1 MAFVEVAITMAVS
14 IEVATVVVSIVV
26 ATAVATVVVSV
37 ATMAV
42 DFFVNYLGKIVC
54 WIIRSKVEYLFLGF
68 ECLQNEIKPV
78 NLLLIN
84 FSQFFCVNLVN

>member
-1 MAFVEVAITMAVS
+1 MAVS

-54 WIIRSKVEYLFLGF
+54 
-68 ECLQNEIKPV
+68 
-78 NLLLIN
+78 
-84 FSQFFCVNLVN
+84 